1 MFFYASTLGPDS
13 PVRYGKFESI
23 RYFID
28 IDILQNCLIDI
39 DIDIFKNDHVDIDIF
54 QIVLIDID
62 TDIDIFK
69 ISLSIFLSIS
79 IFSKNSYRYFVDI
92 DILTISVDI
101 LSIFQKMPIYRQSIS
116 IFHQKSIKKGSN
128 LLRKWIFL
136 PEIIDIDIF
145 KNVLIDIDIDIFKIV
160 LIDIDIDIDIF
171 IIVLIDI
178 DSDIDI
184 FQNGL
189 IDIDI
194 FKNYLIDIDI
204 FKKCRYID
212 NRYVLSIY
220 RTPLALTLSVLAPLA
235 VCRSTNN
242 GTMEQWIRGLY

>member
-1 MFFYASTLGPDS
+1 MRLSTS
-13 PVRYGKFESI
+13 PVRYAKFESI

-28 IDILQNCLIDI
+28 IDILQNRLSDIDI
-39 DIDIFKNDHVDIDIF
+39 DIDIFKNDHVDIDIDIDIF

-69 ISLSIFLSIS
+69 ILLSIFLSIS

-136 PEIIDIDIF
+136 P
-145 KNVLIDIDIDIFKIV
+145 KM
-160 LIDIDIDIDIF
+160 
-171 IIVLIDI
+171 
-178 DSDIDI
+178 S
-184 FQNGL
+184 
-189 IDIDI
+189 
-194 FKNYLIDIDI
+194 
-204 FKKCRYID
+204 
-212 NRYVLSIY
+212 LSISIFLKSPY
-220 RTPLALTLSVLAPLA
+220 RYQSK
-235 VCRSTNN
+235 TNSPTT
-242 GTMEQWIRGLY
+242 GKRIREG